1 MKQFYAVEQS
11 LNVLRLSEKNSTEN
25 FSGVGSLLKRPLKML
40 SIVFLFALSFMAGM
54 QKVNAQLLTEPF
66 NYTVS
71 ATDGL
76 SKQSG
81 VSWVIINTGDSILI
95 NSGNL
100 TYGTLPASTG
110 NSITYAGAGTDY
122 ARSFTSQNSGT
133 VYASFLLNVT
143 NISAVTTTGGYT
155 TGFTDVASAFAGRV
169 WIRNTVTSGT
179 TTYNLGINAGSIAGN
194 TAWATNTL
202 NVGTIY
208 LVTIAYQFVTGTSN
222 DVGKIWIN
230 PVLGNTTEPTTDASS
245 TNATATDNTSI
256 QRYFF
261 RQDAAG
267 TTPTLIIDELRV
279 GTTWASVTPSSSTP
293 TITPSGNVT
302 GLTYPLGA
310 GPSTGSPVTITA
322 SNLTAGPG
330 DLTFTSS
337 TNFEVSTTSATTGF
351 VTAGNTVTMGYTGTG
366 TIASNT
372 VWVRLKAGLSAGT
385 YPAETI
391 TITGGSASSSFTAA
405 GSVTTPTITP
415 SGNVTGLTYVQGSG
429 TSTASSITI
438 SAANLTSGGGNLTL
452 TSSTNFEV
460 STSSATTGFATP
472 GNTVTLA
479 YTGTGTISP
488 NTVWVRLQLGLT
500 AGTYPA
506 ETITITGGGASSSFT
521 AAGSVTAPAPT
532 LSVGALTPAGSFST
546 LTGTPSAVK
555 TFTVSG
561 TFLTANLDIAA
572 VAGYE
577 YSDDGFATAGQT
589 SLSYNTATVSKT
601 ISVRLT
607 GAVTGSYSGSIAI
620 TSTGAAG
627 SPAAIAVSGSVF
639 SGTFTPG
646 NLSVET
652 IGNGSTTLT
661 SAASAINVREYST
674 TGTLTN
680 TFVLPSAASSLPTA
694 APWYMTES
702 GSATSAGQINR
713 SADGRFLVLPGYNAL
728 LGTLTVASTATPANK
743 RVIGVLS
750 PNGSV
755 STTAYDFF
763 SLSTFRSIASNGYSL
778 WAAGTVTGGTGLYYL
793 KDANSTPV
801 SLGSINTRVV
811 KLFNNKLYYSTATT
825 GGTGIYQVST
835 NGLPLSVS
843 DVSLTRLTSAT
854 YASTAGTSPYAFEIN
869 ATDDIMYVAD
879 DAAFVSTST
888 ERGGVLKFTKISGV
902 WTYQYTLQSPV
913 LSARGLAVDWTT
925 GGGATPTLYVV
936 TTTSTNNAIGKIV
949 DAGIGSTGTSIA
961 TAGTNYVFRGIQFS
975 PENLVSPQLTC
986 TANLLAFGGEPVGFS
1001 TPEKVFN
1008 VAGTGYSG
1016 NINVSIPVTAP
1027 TDQYGLSLTPGGPYT
1042 STLSVPN
1049 NSTIYMV
1056 LSPTAVGTYN
1066 GNLTVS
1072 ATGASNVLVPV
1083 TGKGIIPV
1091 NYYNV
1096 SGADVTRL
1104 VNWGTNTNGTGTNPT
1119 NFTDDGQYFNITN
1132 TPLALASS
1140 ATTAVIDQ
1148 TATSSS
1154 GSPTLTFSGVPTCN
1168 NSPQSLFVGATI
1180 TGTGIPGG
1188 TTIIAISAN
1197 TITMS
1202 ANATV
1207 TDNTGTAIFSVVVS
1221 GPFTISGSLSKI
1233 VVGNGINFVVP
1244 STRAYAGIA
1253 DVDAGGTLTLQ
1264 NSTIPTL
1271 GILNATSTVNY
1282 NQTGAATVVTA
1293 TYGNLTLQ
1301 GSALDARTLP
1311 TSSNLALDLIVAGNF
1326 AANNVTV
1333 TAATVSP
1340 FTYLTLGGNLTMSN
1354 GAVMVATTPLS
1365 TLGLLNII
1373 TTGNSNQTFSYT
1385 GGGTIRLNT
1394 LVSTKSA
1401 GIFTLGTNTTL
1412 VSHTQQS
1419 PINTYPGI
1427 ALNFS
1432 GSAAFVSQSGSS
1444 LNSTG
1449 SSNIHLNFTG
1459 SSTFTLGGNLN
1470 TSDNSSASFTIP
1482 VTPFGSLI
1490 ASFPSGT
1497 TFNDGGNTIT
1507 VSGNLGLGGVAGAYT
1522 LSGTTVIETRGSTS
1536 TIGDATL
1543 SDVPVARFNN
1553 FTFAPLGGTGTTFQ
1567 SAGSSTVFVDGNF
1580 TIGGTATTN
1589 KIGGGSNNTVKIAGN
1604 YSNSRT
1610 IDMITP
1616 STAIWEFAGS
1626 TPQTFS
1632 TAFAGGES
1640 FFSVKINNASGV
1652 TMTTGDFNIGASG
1665 NLNCS
1670 SGILTTGSNMVVLS
1684 ATGTITESTT
1694 SYVTGNV
1701 QSTRTLG
1708 TSTDAFGSMGMSL
1721 TTATAGGVTT
1731 VLRNTG
1737 TSNNIG
1743 CLNTSVKRTFTVT
1756 NGGSALNANIQFTYE
1771 PTNELNGLTEAE
1783 LKLFD
1788 VTGDAPYNT
1797 ASYNN
1802 ISKTFTLTNASTIAG
1817 VYSASVGSPL
1827 LVITNPSAVCSPGT
1841 VDITDAAVTVGSDA
1855 GALSYHTTIAGTTT
1869 QPNPN
1874 MVGNGTYYIKLTN
1887 TSSCTT
1893 ILPVVATV
1901 TTSVV
1906 PSVAIAV
1913 TTGANPACQGGNVT
1927 FTATPTNGGTGE
1939 SYDWYRNGILDPSS
1953 STNTYSA
1960 INISATTPVYA
1971 VMTVGTGICVT
1982 TPTATS
1988 ATTTINI
1995 ISNSWTGSYSN
2006 AWGDGRNWCSGT
2018 VPTSTTDVSI
2028 PVTSRNPVISANT
2041 AVKNITIATG
2051 ATVTMSNVSLTVN
2064 GIVTGPGTGTFG
2076 GVSNTNSGVNFTF
2089 AGSIGTLYFAPSG
2102 IKSLLISGSGASA
2115 TLGNA
2120 TNVYGEL
2127 NVGNASLNTGG
2138 NLTLK
2143 SDLNGTAWVAPI
2155 TSGTITGVVTVER
2168 YINRN
2173 AFRAWRMLSV
2183 PVQGTSESFKMAWQE
2198 NQAPLANG
2206 NPGYGTLLTNTTSG
2220 NGYDAVTSGASLL
2233 SFNNGTPGSFTA
2245 VSSTANTMQ
2254 TNKGYFVYI
2263 RGDRSA
2269 TVSGGVFN
2277 PTATVLR
2284 THGNLYIGTQPSITL
2299 PAGQNVMVGNV
2310 YASAIDFNV
2319 MLTNSLVSGTNSFKV
2334 WDPKIAGT
2342 SNTGGYQTFSSSNGY
2357 DPTPGGGSYG
2367 STPNSRIESGHA
2379 FILNAAGGGSVQ
2391 LTESAKTSGSRNVTR
2406 TSTVY
2411 RQFKAS
2417 IIAYTI
2423 NGLQLADGNS
2433 VVFDNAYSN
2442 NIDNND
2448 AIKSNNIGENFGIL
2462 KGSTVLQ
2469 IEARPLI
2476 GVADTIRY
2484 RLWNVKQQ
2492 QYQLRFVAKNIDT
2505 PGLSAVLIDS
2515 FTNIIT
2521 PLNTVDTTYLDIT
2534 VTSNPASYSP
2544 TRFKV
2549 VFKISAIL
2557 PVRFTKVKAT
2567 QNNKKVDVEWK
2578 VASEQNIEKY
2588 DVEHSTNGIKF
2599 EKIASVSS
2607 KGNSVLNSY
2616 VIQHEMPVT
2625 GDNFYR
2631 VKAIESNA
2639 GKFYSDV
2646 VKVKLD
2652 GVNNS
2657 FNVNPNPVVN
2667 NKLNILFSNKERG
2680 DYEIRLVSTLGQILF
2695 TKNIYHDGENSPKTI
2710 ILPSGI
2716 RSGMYQLEII
2726 AVDSVEKNIQ
2736 KILLNNNN

>member
-1 MKQFYAVEQS
+1 MKQFYAVLQS
-11 LNVLRLSEKNSTEN
+11 LNVLPLSERISIEST
-25 FSGVGSLLKRPLKML
+25 SGGSSLMKRPLKML
-40 SIVFLFALSFMAGM
+40 SLVLMFALSFMAGM
-54 QKVNAQLLTEPF
+54 QKVNAQLVTEDF
-66 NYTVS
+66 SYT
-71 ATDGL
+71 
-76 SKQSG
+76 
-81 VSWVIINTGDSILI
+81 
-95 NSGNL
+95 
-100 TYGTLPASTG
+100 ASTG
-110 NSITYAGAGTDY
+110 LVATNGYTN
-122 ARSFTSQNSGT
+122 NSGT
-133 VYASFLLNVT
+133 TNLLTVAASGTGLSYTGSPRSAVGLALPMANTGEDAYKSYTSQTTGAVYASALINL
-143 NISAVTTTGGYT
+143 SAVNATGDYFFCLMTGTTYNVRLYAKTSGAGYVLGVGKVGTAATYDATVRSLGTTYLVVIKYQFNTGTTT
-155 TGFTDVASAFAGRV
+155 DDLASLYINPSLGSTEPAANATNG
-169 WIRNTVTSGT
+169 SGT
-179 TTYNLGINAGSIAGN
+179 TDAASI
-194 TAWATNTL
+194 
-202 NVGTIY
+202 
-208 LVTIAYQFVTGTSN
+208 
-222 DVGKIWIN
+222 
-230 PVLGNTTEPTTDASS
+230 SS
-245 TNATATDNTSI
+245 
-256 QRYFF
+256 YGF
-261 RQDAAG
+261 RQGTAANA
-267 TTPTLIIDELRV
+267 PTLVIDGIMV

-302 GLTYPLGA
+302 GLTYPLGS
-310 GPSTGSPVTITA
+310 GPSTGSPVTFTA

-330 DLTFTSS
+330 NITFTSS
-337 TNFEVSTTSATTGF
+337 TNFEVSVTSATTGF
-351 VTAGNTVTMGYTGTG
+351 VTTGNTVTLGYTGTG
-366 TIASNT
+366 TISPNT

-385 YPAETI
+385 YTAETI
-391 TITGGSASSSFTAA
+391 AISGGGATSSFTAA

-429 TSTASSITI
+429 PSTASSITVT
-438 SAANLTSGGGNLTL
+438 AANLTTGPGNLTL

-460 STSSATTGFATP
+460 STTSATTGFATP

-488 NTVWVRLQLGLT
+488 NTVWVRLKAGLT
-500 AGTYPA
+500 TATYPA

-521 AAGSVTAPAPT
+521 AAGSVTAPTPT
-532 LSVGALTPAGSFST
+532 ISVGALTPAGSFST
-546 LTGTPSAVK
+546 LTGTPSGVK

-577 YSDDGFATAGQT
+577 YSDDGFATAGQS

-607 GAVTGSYSGSIAI
+607 GAVTGVYNGSIAV
-620 TSTGAAG
+620 TSTGATG
-627 SPAAIAVSGSVF
+627 SPASVAVTGNVF
-639 SGTFTPG
+639 SGTFTSG

-652 IGNGSTTLT
+652 IGDGSTPLS
-661 SAASAINVREYST
+661 SAAMKINVREYST

-680 TFVLPSAASSLPTA
+680 TFVLPSAASSLPTS
-694 APWYMTES
+694 APWYMTET
-702 GSATSAGQINR
+702 GTATSAGQINR

-728 LGTLTVASTATPANK
+728 LGTLTVASTAAPANK
-743 RVIGVLS
+743 RVIGVFS

-755 STTAYDFF
+755 STTAFDFF
-763 SLSTFRSIASNGYSL
+763 SASTFRSIASNGYSL

-793 KDANSTPV
+793 KDANATPV

-811 KLFNNKLYYSTATT
+811 KIFNNKLYYSTATT

-835 NGLPLSVS
+835 NGLPLSVTA
-843 DVSLTRLTSAT
+843 VSLLRLTDAS

-888 ERGGVLKFTKISGV
+888 ERGGILKFTKVSGV

-913 LSARGLAVDWTT
+913 LSARSLAVDWST
-925 GGGATPTLYVV
+925 GGGSTPTLYVV
-936 TTTSTNNAIGKIV
+936 TTTSSNNAIGKII
-949 DAGIGSTGTSIA
+949 DAGIGSTGTSLV
-961 TAGTNYVFRGIQFS
+961 TAGANYVFRGIQFS
-975 PENLVSPQLTC
+975 PENLGSPQLTC

-1072 ATGASNVLVPV
+1072 ATGASSVLVPV

-1154 GSPTLTFSGVPTCN
+1154 GNPTLTFSGVPTCN

-1180 TGTGIPGG
+1180 TGTGIPGS
-1188 TTIIAISAN
+1188 TTIIAISGN

-1207 TDNTGTAIFSVVVS
+1207 TDNTGTAIFSVAVS

-1244 STRAYAGIA
+1244 STRAYAGLA
-1253 DVDAGGTLTLQ
+1253 DVAAGGTLTLQ
-1264 NSTIPTL
+1264 NSSVPTL
-1271 GILNATSTVNY
+1271 GTLDATSTVNY
-1282 NQTGAATVVTA
+1282 NQTGAATVLTA

-1326 AANNVTV
+1326 SANNVTV

-1340 FTYLTLGGNLTMSN
+1340 FTYMTLGGNLTMSN
-1354 GAVMVATTPLS
+1354 GAVMVAATPLS

-1394 LVSTKSA
+1394 LTSTKSA
-1401 GIFTLGTNTTL
+1401 GIVTLGTNTTL

-1419 PINTYPGI
+1419 PTTTYPGI
-1427 ALNFS
+1427 ALNLS
-1432 GSAAFVSQSGSS
+1432 GTASFVSQTGSS

-1459 SSTFTLGGNLN
+1459 SSTFTLGGNIN
-1470 TSDNSSASFTIP
+1470 TSDNSSASFSTP
-1482 VTPFGSLI
+1482 VTPSGSLI
-1490 ASFPSGT
+1490 ASFPTGT
-1497 TFNDGGNTIT
+1497 SFNDGGNTIT

-1522 LSGTTVIETRGSTS
+1522 LSGNTIIETRGGTS
-1536 TIGDATL
+1536 SIGDATL
-1543 SDVPVARFNN
+1543 SDVPVAHFNN
-1553 FTFAPLGGTGTTFQ
+1553 FSFAPIGGTGTSFV
-1567 SAGSSTVFVDGNF
+1567 SAGSSIIYIDGNF

-1616 STAIWEFAGS
+1616 STSVWEFAGS

-1632 TAFAGGES
+1632 TAFTGGES

-1906 PSVAIAV
+1906 PSVTIAI
-1913 TTGANPACQGGNVT
+1913 TTGSNPACQGGNVT

-1995 ISNSWTGSYSN
+1995 ISNSWTGSFSN

-2041 AVKNITIATG
+2041 AVKNINIATG
-2051 ATVTMSNVSLTVN
+2051 ATVTMSNVSLMVN
-2064 GIVTGPGTGTFG
+2064 GIVTGTGTFG

-2089 AGSIGTLYFAPSG
+2089 AGSIGTLYFAPAG

-2115 TLGNA
+2115 TLGNV

-2155 TSGTITGVVTVER
+2155 TSGTITGIVTVER

-2183 PVQGTSESFKMAWQE
+2183 PVQGASESFKMAWQE

-2277 PTATVLR
+2277 PTATTLR

-2342 SNTGGYQTFSSSNGY
+2342 TNTGGYQTFSSSNGY

-2433 VVFDNAYSN
+2433 VVFDSAYSN
-2442 NIDNND
+2442 NIDFND

-2462 KGSTVLQ
+2462 KRNGTVLQ
-2469 IEARPLI
+2469 IDARQPLAI
-2476 GVADTIRY
+2476 ADTIFY
-2484 RLWNVKQQ
+2484 KLWNVKQQ
-2492 QYQLRFVAKNIDT
+2492 QYQLRFVAKNIDV

-2515 FTNIIT
+2515 FTNTVT
-2521 PLNTVDTTYLDIT
+2521 PLNTIDTTYLDIT
-2534 VTSNPASYSP
+2534 VTSNPASYSA
-2544 TRFKV
+2544 TRFRV
-2549 VFKISAIL
+2549 IFKISAIL
-2557 PVRFTKVKAT
+2557 PVTFTKVNAT

-2578 VASEQNIEKY
+2578 VAAEQNIEQY
-2588 DVEHSTNGIKF
+2588 EVEHSANGIKF
-2599 EKIASVSS
+2599 EKIATVAS
-2607 KGNSVLNSY
+2607 KGNSVLNAY
-2616 VIQHEMPVT
+2616 LIQHEKPVT

-2631 VKAIESNA
+2631 IKAIEANA
-2639 GKFYSDV
+2639 GRSYSKI
-2646 VKVKLD
+2646 VKVKVD
-2652 GVNNS
+2652 AGNNS
-2657 FNVNPNPVVN
+2657 FTVTPNPVVN
-2667 NKLNILFSNKERG
+2667 NKLNVLFTNKQSG
-2680 DYEIRLVSTLGQILF
+2680 DYEIRLVNTSGQILF

-2726 AVDSVEKNIQ
+2726 AVDGVEKNIQ